1 MTMKEEWKVFIRGVD
16 GRGNEIIKIL
26 TNLGGKNNSEWTD
39 KYMSSYYIYII
50 NHKGNISS
58 VSINSETAKII
69 MDNYREMKLHEW
81 KDGDVLFSRT
91 DKSFSVYRKEKDNK
105 SFICHIYISYD
116 DCLFVNGWCCN
127 KNYSLANTQEI
138 EQFHELL
145 HKHNK
150 EWDAEKKQL
159 IDWRWKPKMGE
170 NYFFIDSLGEI
181 HESMISSIGNKRFFD
196 FGNYFKTKEEAE
208 VAAENIKHLLKE
220 K

>member
-1 MTMKEEWKVFIRGVD
+1 MKEEWKVFIRGVD

-170 NYFFIDSLGEI
+170 NYFFIDSYALYV
-181 HESMISSIGNKRFFD
+181 F
-196 FGNYFKTKEEAE
+196 
-208 VAAENIKHLLKE
+208 VLKSE
-220 K
+220 LAFVHKSLTLNSL